1 MLQAL
6 SKDQSKF
13 KNKIYILFS
22 VFIITIITG
31 ITLNSYRVTIY
42 TENQQLANKYNAEKE
57 WIQQINYKE
66 LQSLNEDILKPVN
79 KSDIDKVQQAQLS
92 ILRSNNLNIE
102 SIRNAELKNSKD
114 KHKFVKTTVKL
125 TGTWENLITALNEFE
140 RKNLVVITDFKLNQ
154 TDVGLLEADFT
165 YNVYYQ

>member
-22 VFIITIITG
+22 VFIMSIIAG
-31 ITLNSYRVTIY
+31 VVLNSYRVSIY
-42 TENQQLANKYNAEKE
+42 TENQQLANKYKSEKE
-57 WIQQINYKE
+57 WLQQIDYKE
-66 LQSLNEDILKPVN
+66 LQSLSEEILKPVD
-79 KSDIDKVQQAQLS
+79 KSNVDKVQQAQLG
-92 ILRSNNLNIE
+92 ILRNHSLNID
-102 SIRNAELKNSKD
+102 SVRNTELKNSKV

-140 RKNLVVITDFKLNQ
+140 RKNLVVITDFKLNR

-165 YNVYYQ
+165 YNIYYK